1 MSGHGKG
8 FTRHKASLVSKKRTV
23 NVVEKNYFKTLH
35 DLCMNISGSGM
46 FACNAGIIHELQ
58 MKSNQIALHPLY

>member
-1 MSGHGKG
+1 M
-8 FTRHKASLVSKKRTV
+8 
-23 NVVEKNYFKTLH
+23 EKNYFKTLH

-58 MKSNQIALHPLY
+58 MKSNQIALHPLYYKYTFVFGFLE